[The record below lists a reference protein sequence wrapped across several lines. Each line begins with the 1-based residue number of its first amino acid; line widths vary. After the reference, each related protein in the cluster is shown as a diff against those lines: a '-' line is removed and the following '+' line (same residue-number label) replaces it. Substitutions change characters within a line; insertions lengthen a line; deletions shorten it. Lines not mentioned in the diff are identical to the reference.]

1 MSGDLQWLLL
11 RKNNSFIVKGGH
23 GPAFSREKGNLL
35 NRHSHKYSG
44 LTNAQGIS
52 MHPTKEGSIL
62 ITKIK
67 KDVSPHQVASARV
80 PVTLRRGTTARRAA
94 KIAAAETA
102 GKGYRSDL
110 RQAAVARA
118 SALVRAQ
125 RRSANVP
132 KTRAPK
138 LRGKK
143 ARKAAFGQ
151 KVGSEEED
159 VIELD

>member
-1 MSGDLQWLLL
+1 MECRGA
-11 RKNNSFIVKGGH
+11 I
-23 GPAFSREKGNLL
+23 GNGW
-35 NRHSHKYSG
+35 R
-44 LTNAQGIS
+44 
-52 MHPTKEGSIL
+52 GSANL
-62 ITKIK
+62 
-67 KDVSPHQVASARV
+67 QVASARV

-110 RQAAVARA
+110 RQVSTRFHPSSLDFTCSLLATHDSADPQAAVARA